1 MGGRSLAVAL
11 FVLCLALSIGLFLFE
26 IYSPEYGFRMPWIQT
41 EFELMSATWFM
52 IEGVQTMTTQR
63 LLAWLNYVYLLLVM
77 FVIAGILTAAMTLQ
91 YANGELPCPLCLLE
105 RVAML
110 GVCFG
115 IMLNFRHGFSYQN
128 TGFSLL
134 FAIVLLV
141 IAVRQSLLDIYP
153 RPGHEYIGS
162 AIFGIHMPVWSIII
176 ALCLLTAYAIKLA
189 ILGGDEYLRGAEPS
203 EFPAIKKIA
212 DILGLYVIAI
222 CVINLVS
229 VILQCGLGECH
240 TFNYKLLQ

>member
-1 MGGRSLAVAL
+1 MTASD
-11 FVLCLALSIGLFLFE
+11 
-26 IYSPEYGFRMPWIQT
+26 QT
-41 EFELMSATWFM
+41 VVS
-52 IEGVQTMTTQR
+52 QR
-63 LLAWLNYVYLLLVM
+63 LLAMLNYGYLLLVM
-77 FVIAGILTAAMTLQ
+77 LIIAAILSAAMTLQ

-105 RVAML
+105 RVAMF

-115 IMLNFRHGFSYQN
+115 IMMNFRRGFSYQN

-141 IAVRQSLLDIYP
+141 VAVRQSLLDIYP

-189 ILGGDEYLRGAEPS
+189 ILGGDEYLRAADVT
-203 EFPAIKKIA
+203 EFPAIKKAA
-212 DILGLYVIAI
+212 DVLSVYVIAL

-229 VILQCGLGECH
+229 VVLQCGLGECH

>member
-1 MGGRSLAVAL
+1 M
-11 FVLCLALSIGLFLFE
+11 
-26 IYSPEYGFRMPWIQT
+26 T
-41 EFELMSATWFM
+41 E
-52 IEGVQTMTTQR
+52 GHQTMTSQR
-63 LLAWLNYVYLLLVM
+63 LLALLNYVYLLLVM
-77 FVIAGILTAAMTLQ
+77 GVIAGVLTAAMTLQ

-105 RVAML
+105 RVAMF

-115 IMLNFRHGFSYQN
+115 IMLNFRWGFSYQN

-134 FAIVLLV
+134 SAILLLV

-176 ALCLLTAYAIKLA
+176 ALALLIAYAIKLA
-189 ILGGDEYLRGAEPS
+189 ILGGDEYLRQAEVA
-203 EFPAIKKIA
+203 EFPVIRRLTSALSVYI
-212 DILGLYVIAI
+212 ILM
-222 CVINLVS
+222 CVVNLIS

-240 TFNYKLLQ
+240 TFSYKLLQ

>member
-1 MGGRSLAVAL
+1 
-11 FVLCLALSIGLFLFE
+11 
-26 IYSPEYGFRMPWIQT
+26 
-41 EFELMSATWFM
+41 M
-52 IEGVQTMTTQR
+52 IDSHRPMTSQR

-77 FVIAGILTAAMTLQ
+77 LVIAGILTAAMTLQ

-115 IMLNFRHGFSYQN
+115 IMLSFRHGFSYQN

-134 FAIVLLV
+134 FAIVLLIV
-141 IAVRQSLLDIYP
+141 SVRQSLLDIYP

-162 AIFGIHMPVWSIII
+162 AIFGIHMPVWSIIV
-176 ALCLLTAYAIKLA
+176 ALTLLTAYAIKLA
-189 ILGGDEYLRGAEPS
+189 ILGGDEYLREADVG
-203 EFPAIKKIA
+203 EFPVIRKIA
-212 DILGLYVIAI
+212 DVLSIYVIVI
-222 CVINLVS
+222 CLINFVS
-229 VILQCGLGECH
+229 VILQCGFGECH

>member
-1 MGGRSLAVAL
+1 
-11 FVLCLALSIGLFLFE
+11 
-26 IYSPEYGFRMPWIQT
+26 
-41 EFELMSATWFM
+41 
-52 IEGVQTMTTQR
+52 MTNVHRGDVPQR
-63 LLAWLNYVYLLLVM
+63 VVVWLNYVYLLVVM
-77 FVIAGILTAAMTLQ
+77 FVIAGILTTAMTLQ

-115 IMLNFRHGFSYQN
+115 IMLNFRSGFSYQN

-134 FAIVLLV
+134 FAIVLLI

-176 ALCLLTAYAIKLA
+176 ALSLLTAYAIKLS
-189 ILGGDEYLRGAEPS
+189 ILGGDEHIREADLAS
-203 EFPAIKKIA
+203 FPAIKKIA
-212 DILGLYVIAI
+212 DLLSVYVTAI

-229 VILQCGLGECH
+229 VVLQCGVGECH
-240 TFNYKLLQ
+240 TYNYKLLQ

>member
-1 MGGRSLAVAL
+1 M
-11 FVLCLALSIGLFLFE
+11 
-26 IYSPEYGFRMPWIQT
+26 
-41 EFELMSATWFM
+41 
-52 IEGVQTMTTQR
+52 
-63 LLAWLNYVYLLLVM
+63 YLLLVM
-77 FVIAGILTAAMTLQ
+77 LVIAGILTAAMTLQ

-105 RVAML
+105 RVAMF

-141 IAVRQSLLDIYP
+141 IAVRQSLLDIYT

-162 AIFGIHMPVWSIII
+162 AILGIHMPVWSIII

-189 ILGGDEYLRGAEPS
+189 ILGGDEYLREAELA
-203 EFPAIKKIA
+203 EFPAIRKVA
-212 DILGLYVIAI
+212 EHLSLYVIAL
-222 CVINLVS
+222 CLINLVS
-229 VILQCGLGECH
+229 VVLQCGFGECH